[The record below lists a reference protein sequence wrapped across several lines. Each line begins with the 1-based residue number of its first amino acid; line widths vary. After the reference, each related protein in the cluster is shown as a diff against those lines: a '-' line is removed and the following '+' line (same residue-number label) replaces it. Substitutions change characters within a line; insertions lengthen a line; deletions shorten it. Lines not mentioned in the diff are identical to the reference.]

1 MSLAIVQAKQSASG
15 ADPATVTF
23 AGAPTAGNLVI
34 NVFYNNSSSAN
45 TDQNGWT
52 LKSKLVTGSGTQTI
66 YVHYRYVV
74 GGDGVTYG
82 APTTDTSDRSQ
93 AFQWEISGAGAT
105 WANSLE
111 DFLLETVASGSTNT
125 STAKSP
131 AASSSLM
138 LVAGFDTFIVFPATS
153 TISGGMTLDASLS
166 AQFSIA
172 GNAAHITGTTS
183 SQALTINW
191 AGSTPGAGTVAFAT
205 IILKLP
211 ASPGE
216 TGTGALHFSGL
227 SYSGTGSVIHAT
239 AAGAVHFGGVAFNG
253 VAARTETSTGA
264 LHFGGVSYTA
274 AGSLIKVRGTGALHF
289 AGISIRANALKL
301 APGGTGLRQF
311 STFG

>member
-1 MSLAIVQAKQSASG
+1 MSLAIVQAKASNTSS
-15 ADPATVTF
+15 DPATVTF
-23 AGAPTAGNLVI
+23 AGAPTVGNLVI
-34 NVFYNNSSSAN
+34 NAFYNVSSTAN
-45 TDQNGWT
+45 TAQNGWT
-52 LKSKLVTGSGTQTI
+52 LLSKLTMGNGTCEI
-66 YVHYRYVV
+66 MVHYRYVV

-82 APTTDTSDRSQ
+82 APTTDASDRSE

-111 DFLLETVASGSTNT
+111 TSALETQAGAATST
-125 STAKSP
+125 STAKTP
-131 AASSSLM
+131 AAASSLM
-138 LVAGFDTFIVFPATS
+138 LVAGFDQFNVFPATS
-153 TISGGMTLDASLS
+153 TVSGMTGDASLS
-166 AQFSIA
+166 GNFNIA
-172 GNAAHITGTTS
+172 GNAAHVTGVTT

-191 AGSTPGAGTVAFAT
+191 QGSSPIANSVGFAT
-205 IILKLP
+205 IILKVP
-211 ASPGE
+211 ASGE

-227 SYSGTGSVIHAT
+227 SFSGTGSVIHAT

-264 LHFGGVSYTA
+264 LHFGGISYAA
-274 AGSLIKVRGTGALHF
+274 AGSLIKVHGAGALHF